1 MLIKQGNINKCGIY
15 GIKTSK
21 AVVKYVGGA
30 KECNDAYSRHK
41 SNLING
47 EYAETNKNEL
57 QVLFNTEQEDLI
69 FYLIKECNEDELDFM
84 ETKYINLYKNTI
96 VNSEEN
102 GKRRKSK
109 PTKEETERRRRA
121 NTGEKNPHNTK
132 LTKQDVKEIK
142 LKLKK
147 GARQIDLAEQYNVSP
162 THLWNIANGKRWNSV
177 QV

>member
-57 QVLFNTEQEDLI
+57 QLLFNTEQEDLI
-69 FYLIKECNEDELDFM
+69 FYVIKECNKEDLDFM
-84 ETKYINLYKNTI
+84 ETKYINLYKDTI
-96 VNSEEN
+96 VNKDEH

-121 NTGEKNPHNTK
+121 NIGTRNPNCKYDIETII
-132 LTKQDVKEIK
+132 EIK
-142 LKLKK
+142 QMIDIGLNNTEISKK
-147 GARQIDLAEQYNVSP
+147 TGINRNYISQIRTGQKWSSV
-162 THLWNIANGKRWNSV
+162 NI
-177 QV
+177 